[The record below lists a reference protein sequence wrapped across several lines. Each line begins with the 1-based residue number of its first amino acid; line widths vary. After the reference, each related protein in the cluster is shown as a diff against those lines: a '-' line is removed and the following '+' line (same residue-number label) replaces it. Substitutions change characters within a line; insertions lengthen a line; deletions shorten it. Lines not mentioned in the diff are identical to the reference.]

1 MSAVLR
7 TYTTVN
13 SSTEMVVVMSAVSHV
28 IDNKSIRDDT
38 DEQSQSCWVHFHSG
52 KSVHVRTSFNDVL
65 DDLEEYHKTHSQ
77 CCV

>member
-28 IDNKSIRDDT
+28 IDNKSIVNDT

-52 KSVHVRTSFNDVL
+52 KSVHVRASFDDVL
-65 DDLEEYHKTHSQ
+65 DDLEEYFKTHG
-77 CCV
+77 

>member
-28 IDNKSIRDDT
+28 IDNKSIANET
-38 DEQSQSCWVHFHSG
+38 NEQSQGCWVHFHSG
-52 KSVHVRTSFNDVL
+52 KSVHVRASFDDVL
-65 DDLEEYHKTHSQ
+65 DDLEEYFKTHG
-77 CCV
+77 